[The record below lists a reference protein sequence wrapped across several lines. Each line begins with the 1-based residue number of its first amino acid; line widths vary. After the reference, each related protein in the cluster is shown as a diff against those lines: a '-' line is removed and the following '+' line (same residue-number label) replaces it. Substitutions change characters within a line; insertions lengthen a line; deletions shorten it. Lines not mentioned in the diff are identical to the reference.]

1 MAFTEDT
8 LLIWPAIMFGTSQ
21 EYFNFLIT
29 DSYIVE
35 AIDNRVKLLN
45 TRWKIAVTDKSLDT
59 IADV

>member
-21 EYFNFLIT
+21 EYVNFLIT
-29 DSYIVE
+29 ASYIVE